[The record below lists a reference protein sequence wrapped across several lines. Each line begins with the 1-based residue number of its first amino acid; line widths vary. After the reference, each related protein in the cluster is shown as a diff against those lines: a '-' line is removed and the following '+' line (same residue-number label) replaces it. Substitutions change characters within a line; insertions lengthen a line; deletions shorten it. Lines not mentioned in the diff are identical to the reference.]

1 MISEHREKSA
11 ILVVDDKPD
20 DLLRSAMVAGL
31 DGRALVEVLHPSDIK
46 QEHLDK
52 ANLVLVDYKLDHW
65 LEPDKQSV
73 ALRIQTGMAL
83 AAVLRE
89 VADETTTNRMTAFAL
104 QTGHLHEASGRIRL
118 PHKRHVV
125 ARLNNLEWVFEKADA
140 ERFGQMV
147 LLAQA
152 AQQLSGAWPSDEP
165 KSIGRAQNLLG
176 MNEDASWFGRCWRD
190 VRECQPPIHELP
202 IGAAGVLFLR
212 WLLHQIL
219 PYPCFL
225 WDAYRV
231 AARLRMHVDDLERLV
246 KADNALARDL
256 QQRRYTGILAG
267 FLGNR
272 WWRSAIEDYAW
283 ELADSSGSN
292 SERSMENLCDK
303 AGENL
308 DLWRLDHPVVCL
320 DDSLQP
326 SAEFISASD
335 AVNLRPDHWPAFAD
349 AAWMKIATMVAD
361 PALRAMVDP
370 LDEYRLPAEDG

>member
-1 MISEHREKSA
+1 MSELRKKPF
-11 ILVVDDKPD
+11 ILAVDDKPD
-20 DLLRSAMVAGL
+20 TLRSAMDAEL
-31 DGRALVEVLHPSDIK
+31 HDRALVEVLHPSEIK
-46 QEHLDK
+46 QEHLGR

-73 ALRIQTGMAL
+73 AFRIQTGMAL

-118 PHKRHVV
+118 PHQRHVV

-140 ERFGQMV
+140 ERFDQMV

-152 AQQLSGAWPSDEP
+152 AQQLSRAWPADEP
-165 KSIGRAQNLLG
+165 RSTDRARILLG
-176 MNEDASWFGRCWRD
+176 MNQDASWFDRCWRD
-190 VRECQPPIHELP
+190 VRECQPPIHELAG
-202 IGAAGVLFLR
+202 GAHGVLFVR

-231 AARLRMHVDDLERLV
+231 AARLRMRVDDLERLG
-246 KADNALARDL
+246 KGDNALARDL
-256 QQRRYTGILAG
+256 GQRRYTGVLAG
-267 FLGNR
+267 FLGDR

-292 SERSMENLCDK
+292 SERSMDNLCGK

-308 DLWRLDHPVVCL
+308 DLWRIDHPVVCL
-320 DDSLQP
+320 DDNLQP
-326 SAEFISASD
+326 SAEFISPLD

-349 AAWMKIATMVAD
+349 AAWMKIATMIAD

>member
-1 MISEHREKSA
+1 MISEHRKKPV
-11 ILVVDDKPD
+11 ILAVDDKPD
-20 DLLRSAMVAGL
+20 DLRSAMETEL
-31 DGRALVEVLHPSDIK
+31 NDRALVEVLHPSDIE
-46 QEHLDK
+46 QEDLDK
-52 ANLVLVDYKLDHW
+52 ANLVLVDFSLDDW
-65 LEPDKQSV
+65 PERNKQPTPFK
-73 ALRIQTGMAL
+73 IKTGLAL
-83 AAVLRE
+83 ATVLRE
-89 VADETTTNRMTAFAL
+89 RTGRDRLTAVAL
-104 QTGHLHEASGRIRL
+104 LTGRLTQVRDRIRL
-118 PHKRHVV
+118 PHASHVL

-140 ERFGQMV
+140 ERFDQMV
-147 LLAQA
+147 LLAQST
-152 AQQLSGAWPSDEP
+152 QQLSGAWPADEP
-165 KSIGRAQNLLG
+165 RSTHRARDLLC
-176 MNEDASWFGRCWRD
+176 MNQDASWFDRCWRD
-190 VRECQPPIHELP
+190 VRECQPPVHELA
-202 IGAAGVLFLR
+202 GGDHGVLFVR

-225 WDAYRV
+225 WDAYGV
-231 AARLRMHVDDLERLV
+231 AARLRMRVDDLERLV

-267 FLGNR
+267 FLGDR

-283 ELADSSGSN
+283 ELADSSSSN

>member
-1 MISEHREKSA
+1 MISEQRKKPF
-11 ILVVDDKPD
+11 ILAVDDKPD
-20 DLLRSAMVAGL
+20 DFRSAMADEL
-31 DGRALVEVLHPSDIK
+31 KDRALVEVLHPSDIN

-65 LEPDKQSV
+65 PDRDNQRTPFKI
-73 ALRIQTGMAL
+73 RTGLAL
-83 AAVLRE
+83 ATVLRE
-89 VADETTTNRMTAFAL
+89 LADTTAKDHMTAVAL
-104 QTGHLHEASGRIRL
+104 HTGRLAEARGGIRL
-118 PHKRHVV
+118 PHAGHVL
-125 ARLNNLEWVFEKADA
+125 ARLNNLEWVFANTDE
-140 ERFGQMV
+140 ERFDQMV

-165 KSIGRAQNLLG
+165 KSIGRARYLLG
-176 MNEDASWFGRCWRD
+176 MNEDASWFDRCWRD
-190 VRECQPPIHELP
+190 LRECQPPIYELAG
-202 IGAAGVLFLR
+202 GAHGVLFLR

-231 AARLRMHVDDLERLV
+231 AARLRMRVGDLERLV

-256 QQRRYTGILAG
+256 EQRRYTGILAG
-267 FLGNR
+267 FLGDR

-292 SERSMENLCDK
+292 SERSMENVCDK

-326 SAEFISASD
+326 SAEFISPSD
-335 AVNLRPDHWPAFAD
+335 AVTLRPDHWPAFAD
-349 AAWMKIATMVAD
+349 VAWMKIATMVAD

-370 LDEYRLPAEDG
+370 LDEYRLLAEDG